1 MVFPIRRITLIAL
14 VAGLVLSLPAAPRAD
29 TDGPLV
35 VEFANGVNA
44 TIYPADYLENYTEYD
59 GTRGTINLDGHL
71 YVSVVTDVDDP
82 LIINKG
88 DGQFHPFPADRV
100 IRELREITY
109 PLMHVDVE
117 VFILPFPRT
126 HFLASSASGS
136 RVFLSPHV
144 FEPSAESVAYITV
157 HEMGHIFQYRYM
169 PTSQSAKWNEYRR
182 LRGIENAS
190 IYYANAIHANRP
202 AEIFAED
209 FRAIY
214 GGALARFDGRVENP
228 LLTPPSMVPGL
239 YAFFA
244 GLTVGA
250 PVMAAIENVSSYPN
264 PFNPQT
270 ELHVTLNQ
278 GFLQAGETL
287 SIRIY
292 DVRGALVR
300 ELYASRPAGTDI
312 RVRWD
317 GRDNAGRRVASSTY
331 FGVIEAGG
339 SVVSQK
345 LSMIK

>member
-1 MVFPIRRITLIAL
+1 MVFPIRRLALIAL
-14 VAGLVLSLPAAPRAD
+14 VAAVALSLPATPRAD
-29 TDGPLV
+29 TDAALV
-35 VEFANGVNA
+35 IEFANGINA
-44 TIYPADYLENYTEYD
+44 TVYTADYLKNFTEYD
-59 GTRGTINLDGHL
+59 GTRGTIHLDGRLH
-71 YVSVVTDVDDP
+71 VSVVTDVDDP
-82 LIINKG
+82 LIVNQG
-88 DGQFHPFPADRV
+88 DGEFHPFPTDRV
-100 IRELREITY
+100 IKELREITY

-126 HFLASSASGS
+126 HFLTSSASGR

-144 FEPSAESVAYITV
+144 YEPSAESVAYITV
-157 HEMGHIFQYRYM
+157 HEIGHVFQYRHM
-169 PTSQSAKWNEYRR
+169 PTYDYAKWSEYRR
-182 LRGIENAS
+182 LRGIQDHL
-190 IYYANAIHANRP
+190 IYYASAIHANRP

-209 FRAIY
+209 FRALF
-214 GGALARFDGRVENP
+214 GGPLARFDGRVENP
-228 LLTPPSMVPGL
+228 LLPPPSMVPGL
-239 YAFFA
+239 EAFFA

-250 PVMAAIENVSSYPN
+250 PLVAAIESVRSYPN

-278 GFLQAGETL
+278 GFFQAGEML

-300 ELYASRPAGTDI
+300 ELYASRPAGPDV